1 MKKIYFLLG
10 FVLSVGMLYSQTT
23 NVIFNEDFGKST
35 TRIGSQYVPQ
45 SGNDNNLE
53 KFDSH
58 GSSFYHLAD
67 QYFQIAPNPSKTS
80 RATSNQD
87 VWNIDNGY
95 YAVIAPKNIYDFTTD
110 APDGN
115 NFWKGSWWQK
125 IQNHTDT
132 SDDGAVL
139 VVNGGKVLNQ
149 YYRRVVVLE
158 PGKTYKISAWFY
170 GSGRNNVGVNFEA
183 QNITTEEILGSS
195 NKDLGITNFYDGSNN
210 VMRLTEANK
219 WEQKSWSFKVPDS
232 KTCST
237 IAIALRNNVIA
248 DGGND
253 FYVDDIVLE
262 ETTDEANVIDCSDSP
277 EIDAVIKANDDS
289 FIVTSTNRTFN
300 IISNDTY
307 NEELD
312 KIILSGT
319 NKNTTIA
326 TIDNWPEGITLNPE
340 TGEITVTEGATIPT
354 EPLRYQVC
362 NTLGVCSTALITLKF
377 SFDTTTCTQ
386 NPIIGTPKGYT
397 NVGISSYSQNDN
409 FPSNIANGFLALQS
423 SNKGL
428 VISRTTS
435 SQILKPLEGM
445 IIYDTTDKCV
455 KLYNGS
461 TWSCIKKSC
470 NN

>member
-45 SGNDNNLE
+45 SGNDNNLD

-67 QYFQIAPNPSKTS
+67 QYFQVAPNPSKTS

-115 NFWKGSWWQK
+115 NFWKGTWWQK

-195 NKDLGITNFYDGSNN
+195 NKDLGITNLYDDSNN
-210 VMRLTEANK
+210 VMRLTNANK
-219 WEQKSWSFKVPDS
+219 WEQKSWSFKVSDS

-277 EIDAVIKANDDS
+277 EMDAVIKANDDS
-289 FIVTSTNRTFN
+289 FIVTSTNRMFN

-326 TIDNWPEGITLNPE
+326 TIVN
-340 TGEITVTEGATIPT
+340 
-354 EPLRYQVC
+354 
-362 NTLGVCSTALITLKF
+362 
-377 SFDTTTCTQ
+377 
-386 NPIIGTPKGYT
+386 
-397 NVGISSYSQNDN
+397 
-409 FPSNIANGFLALQS
+409 
-423 SNKGL
+423 
-428 VISRTTS
+428 
-435 SQILKPLEGM
+435 
-445 IIYDTTDKCV
+445 
-455 KLYNGS
+455 
-461 TWSCIKKSC
+461 
-470 NN
+470 